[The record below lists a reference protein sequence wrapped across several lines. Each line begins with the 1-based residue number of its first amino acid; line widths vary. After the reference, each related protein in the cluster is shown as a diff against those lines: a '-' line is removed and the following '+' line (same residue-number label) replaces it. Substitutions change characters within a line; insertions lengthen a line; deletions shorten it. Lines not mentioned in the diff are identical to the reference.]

1 MQGDF
6 NVEVGLLKR
15 WGDSA
20 WGARAPWTS
29 IYQEAYDYAIPMRR
43 PSGGVNGRPRQP
55 DRLFDMTAPMS
66 AMYFAGNLQ
75 RDLFPAGQ
83 PTFELETGPVAAA
96 ALSSS
101 DRKTFDRE
109 LSKTSALIHPFFLAG
124 DWDTAIHEM
133 CVDLAVGTGCILP
146 VKGDPQSPVMFSCI
160 PFDQLALTVD
170 AYGRGNFVSWRQ
182 ELEAEQII
190 EAWPNGR
197 FPDSFR
203 EKARTKPSD
212 KFTVYQ
218 DWWADRRRDGGWHF
232 TARLDNHAQ
241 LLEHERYRTQPIA
254 VPRYYRVPGEAYG
267 RGVIL
272 TALPSI
278 KTLNKAQELALKSAA
293 ISMLGI
299 WGFRAGATFNP
310 NTARLGPGE
319 FWAMQATG
327 GVLGPDVTRLDTPGA
342 NFNVAQMLIGDLQTQ
357 VKNALYDTRLPDYEG
372 TPRSASEMAARMQQ
386 RANIHIGAFGR
397 LVNEIMPVIVPRV
410 SEILF
415 EFGMLRELRQPDDLL
430 IATRV
435 RSPMQAALNADRIAA
450 LANYH
455 DLVMLFAGP
464 ERKDLYIRQDE
475 TMAQIADGLQID
487 KSLIPDDDE
496 KKQVIADIAAAR
508 EQQMAAMFAAEAAK
522 QAPGIV
528 KEAAVSEMR
537 RAA

>member
-1 MQGDF
+1 MRGDF
-6 NVEVGLLKR
+6 NVDVGVLCTKVANT
-15 WGDSA
+15 WS
-20 WGARAPWTS
+20 ARAPWTS

-83 PTFELETGPVAAA
+83 PTFELETGPIAAA
-96 ALSSS
+96 ALSAAE
-101 DRKTFDRE
+101 RTAFDRE
-109 LSKTSALIHPFFLAG
+109 LSRTSALIHPFFLAG

-146 VKGDPQSPVMFSCI
+146 VKGDASNPVMFACI
-160 PFDQLALTVD
+160 PFDQLALSVD
-170 AYGRGNFVSWRQ
+170 AYGRGNLVSWKQ
-182 ELEAEQII
+182 ELQADQIVD
-190 EAWPNGR
+190 AWPQGR
-197 FPDSFR
+197 FPDNFR
-203 EKARTKPSD
+203 EKARTKPSE
-212 KFTVYQ
+212 KYIVYQ
-218 DWWADRRRDGGWHF
+218 DWWSDMRPRGGWHF
-232 TARLDNHAQ
+232 TVRIGEHKTIVD
-241 LLEHERYRTQPIA
+241 HERYRTQPVA

-278 KTLNKAQELALKSAA
+278 KTVNKAQELALKSAA

-299 WGFRAGATFNP
+299 WAVRAGSTFNP
-310 NTARLGPGE
+310 DTARFGPGE
-319 FWAMQATG
+319 FWSMQATG
-327 GVLGPDVTRLDTPGA
+327 GVLGPDVHRLDTPAG

-357 VKNALYDTRLPDYEG
+357 IKNAMFDTRLPDYEG

-450 LANYH
+450 IANYH
-455 DLVMLFAGP
+455 DFVLAFAGP
-464 ERKDLYIRQDE
+464 EYKDLYLRQDDVL
-475 TMAQIADGLQID
+475 ARVADGLQID
-487 KSLIPDDDE
+487 KSLIPDEAE
-496 KKQVIADIAAAR
+496 KKQVLANIEAAR
-508 EQQMAAMFAAEAAK
+508 QQQMAALFAQEAAK

-528 KEAAVSEMR
+528 RDAVATDMR